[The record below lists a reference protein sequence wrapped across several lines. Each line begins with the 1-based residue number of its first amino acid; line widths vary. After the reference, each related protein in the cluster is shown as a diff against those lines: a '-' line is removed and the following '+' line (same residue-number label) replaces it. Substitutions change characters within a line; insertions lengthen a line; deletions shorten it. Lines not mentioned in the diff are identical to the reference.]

1 MQEWQAS
8 VFIAGV
14 PAVSEAD
21 MEAMQQVVRGIVTHK
36 AGIQELGLSWRFTCE
51 SDTISSAIEHASF
64 MWRAAIGNA
73 PGVGVVSPEVMCKD
87 FRVRYA
93 MPEAE
98 AEAALYRLFKS
109 GS

>member
-64 MWRAAIGNA
+64 MWRAALGNA
-73 PGVGVVSPEVMCKD
+73 SGIETVNPEVMCTD
-87 FRVRYA
+87 FRVRRA
-93 MPEAE
+93 PSDEEAK
-98 AEAALYRLFKS
+98 AELKRIFKD
-109 GS
+109 